1 MIILTEQNIPD
12 YIKKFVLDKFD
23 FVKNGTIGK
32 IISVSGGLVSAVFR
46 INIDGKNIFLKQ
58 AIPGRLDKLKETLK
72 ELPDD
77 IFILFN
83 DNRQYAEVKALKIF
97 EQAISDGFTPHL
109 YFHDTENNVMV
120 LSEVCSGGNLFV
132 ETMNE
137 QINPKIA
144 EILGKNIALLDNYT
158 YGKIQK
164 LRDDKTEEEIRKIK
178 YKYEVGTV
186 WQGIEDKNKR
196 NEAQKRADDFI
207 KNSLNIYKVLV
218 HGDYYER
225 NILIYGDKCATVDF
239 EEGHLGDPVEDIGKL
254 SASYCL
260 RIAYFEKVRQDAFDS
275 VIKLLKT
282 FFSTLNIAESKGEL
296 EKRLKV
302 MMAGVMLLSVDGLR
316 NNWLP
321 WVHDENKRKLAR
333 ELALDLI
340 LDDDKEIETIITD
353 FYQKL

>member
-1 MIILTEQNIPD
+1 M
-12 YIKKFVLDKFD
+12 
-23 FVKNGTIGK
+23 
-32 IISVSGGLVSAVFR
+32 
-46 INIDGKNIFLKQ
+46 
-58 AIPGRLDKLKETLK
+58 DKLKETLK

-97 EQAISDGFTPHL
+97 KQVIPNDFTPHL
-109 YFHDTENNVMV
+109 YFHDTENNVMA
-120 LSEVCSGGNLFV
+120 LSEVCSGGHLFV
-132 ETMNE
+132 NTMNE
-137 QINPKIA
+137 QINTKIA
-144 EILGKNIALLDNYT
+144 ETLGKNIALISNYT
-158 YGKIQK
+158 YGRIQK
-164 LRDDKTEEEIRKIK
+164 LRDEKAEEEIRRIK

-186 WQGIEDKNKR
+186 WQGIGDKNKR
-196 NEAQKRADDFI
+196 EEAQKRADDFI

-225 NILIYGDKCATVDF
+225 NILICGDQCATVDF

-260 RIAYFEKVRQDAFDS
+260 RIVYFEKVRQDAFNS
-275 VIKLLKT
+275 VLKLLRIY
-282 FFSTLNIAESKGEL
+282 FSTLNIPESKIKL

-302 MMAGVMLLSVDGLR
+302 MMAGVMLFSVDGLR

-340 LDDDKEIETIITD
+340 LDDNKEIETIITD

>member
-1 MIILTEQNIPD
+1 MMILNEQNISG
-12 YIKKFVLDKFD
+12 YVKKFVLDKLD
-23 FVKNGTIGK
+23 FVKKGRIRK
-32 IISVSGGLVSAVFR
+32 ITSVSGGLVSAVFKVD
-46 INIDGKNIFLKQ
+46 IDDKNIYLKQ

-97 EQAISDGFTPHL
+97 EQAIPDGFTPHL

-120 LSEVCSGGNLFV
+120 LSEVCSGGNLFI

-144 EILGKNIALLDNYT
+144 EILGKNIAILGNYT
-158 YGKIQK
+158 YGKVQK
-164 LRDDKTEEEIRKIK
+164 LRDDKTEEEIRRIK
-178 YKYEVGTV
+178 YKYEVGTI
-186 WQGIEDKNKR
+186 WQGIENKNKR
-196 NEAQKRADDFI
+196 EEAQKRADDFI

-225 NILIYGDKCATVDF
+225 NILVHGDECATVDF

-260 RIAYFEKVRQDAFDS
+260 RITYFEKVRQDAFDS

-282 FFSTLNIAESKGEL
+282 FFSTLNIAESKDEL
-296 EKRLKV
+296 GKRLKV
-302 MMAGVMLLSVDGLR
+302 MMAGVILFSVDGLR

-321 WVHDENKRKLAR
+321 WVHDENKRKLTR
-333 ELALDLI
+333 ELTLDLI
-340 LDDDKEIETIITD
+340 LDDNKEIETIITD
-353 FYQKL
+353 FYKKL

>member
-1 MIILTEQNIPD
+1 MIILNEQNIPD
-12 YIKKFVLDKFD
+12 YIKNFVLDKLG
-23 FVKNGTIGK
+23 FVKNGNIGK
-32 IISVSGGLVSAVFR
+32 IVSVSGGLVSAVFKV
-46 INIDGKNIFLKQ
+46 NIDGKNIYLKQ
-58 AIPGRLDKLKETLK
+58 AVPGRLDKLKETLK
-72 ELPDD
+72 ELPND

-83 DNRQYAEVKALKIF
+83 DNRQYAEAKALKIF
-97 EQAISDGFTPHL
+97 EQAIQGGFTPHL
-109 YFHDTENNVMV
+109 YFHDTENKVMA

-137 QINPKIA
+137 QINPGIA
-144 EILGKNIALLDNYT
+144 EILGKNIALLSNYT
-158 YGKIQK
+158 YDKIQK
-164 LRDDKTEEEIRKIK
+164 LRDDKTEEEVRRIK

-186 WQGIEDKNKR
+186 WQGIGDVTKR
-196 NEAQKRADDFI
+196 KEAQKRADNFI

-225 NILIYGDKCATVDF
+225 NILICGDKCAAVDF

-260 RIAYFEKVRQDAFDS
+260 RIAYFEKVRQDAFES
-275 VIKLLKT
+275 LIKLLKT
-282 FFSTLNIAESKGEL
+282 FFATLNIPEGRVEL
-296 EKRLKV
+296 EKRLKA

-321 WVHDENKRKLAR
+321 CVHDEEKRKLAR

-340 LDDDKEIETIITD
+340 LDDKKEIEKIITN
-353 FYQKL
+353 FYKKL

>member
-1 MIILTEQNIPD
+1 MIILNEQNIPD
-12 YIKKFVLDKFD
+12 YIKKFVLGELD
-23 FVKNGTIGK
+23 FVKNGNIGK
-32 IISVSGGLVSAVFR
+32 IVSVSGGLVSVVFKV
-46 INIDGKNIFLKQ
+46 NIDGENIYLKQ
-58 AIPGRLDKLKETLK
+58 AIPERLDKLKETLK

-97 EQAISDGFTPHL
+97 EQAIQNGFTPHL

-120 LSEVCSGGNLFV
+120 LSEVCSGGHLFV

-137 QINPKIA
+137 QIDPRIA

-164 LRDDKTEEEIRKIK
+164 LRDEKTEEKIRRIK

-186 WQGIEDKNKR
+186 WQGIEDETKR
-196 NEAQKRADDFI
+196 KEAQNRADDFI
-207 KNSLNIYKVLV
+207 KNSLNICKVLV
-218 HGDYYER
+218 HGDYCER
-225 NILIYGDKCATVDF
+225 NILICGDRCATVDF

-260 RIAYFEKVRQDAFDS
+260 RIAYFGKVRRHALES
-275 VIKLLKT
+275 IIKLLKT
-282 FFSTLNIAESKGEL
+282 FFANLNIPESKVEL

-316 NNWLP
+316 NNWLS
-321 WVHDENKRKLAR
+321 WVHEEAKRKLAR

-340 LDDDKEIETIITD
+340 LDDRKEIETIITD
-353 FYQKL
+353 FYKKL

>member
-1 MIILTEQNIPD
+1 MT
-12 YIKKFVLDKFD
+12 F
-23 FVKNGTIGK
+23 
-32 IISVSGGLVSAVFR
+32 
-46 INIDGKNIFLKQ
+46 
-58 AIPGRLDKLKETLK
+58 
-72 ELPDD
+72 
-77 IFILFN
+77 LFN

-97 EQAISDGFTPHL
+97 EQAIPNGFTPRL

-144 EILGKNIALLDNYT
+144 EILGKNIALLGNYT

-196 NEAQKRADDFI
+196 EKAQKRADDFI
-207 KNSLNIYKVLV
+207 ENSLNIYKVLV

-225 NILIYGDKCATVDF
+225 NIIISGDKCATVDF
-239 EEGHLGDPVEDIGKL
+239 EEGHLGDPIEDIGKL

-260 RIAYFEKVRQDAFDS
+260 RIIYFKKVRQDAFDS

-282 FFSTLNIAESKGEL
+282 FFATLNIPESEVEL
-296 EKRLKV
+296 ERRLKV
-302 MMAGVMLLSVDGLR
+302 MMAGVILLSVDGLR

-321 WVHDENKRKLAR
+321 WVHNERKRMLAR
-333 ELALDLI
+333 ELALNFI
-340 LDDDKEIETIITD
+340 LDDNKKIETIITD
-353 FYQKL
+353 FYKKL

>member
-1 MIILTEQNIPD
+1 MIILNEQNIPD
-12 YIKKFVLDKFD
+12 YIKKFVLDKLD
-23 FVKNGTIGK
+23 FVKNGNIGK
-32 IISVSGGLVSAVFR
+32 IVSVSGGLVSAIFKV
-46 INIDGKNIFLKQ
+46 NIDDIEIYLKQ
-58 AIPGRLDKLKETLK
+58 AIPGRLDKLKETLR
-72 ELPDD
+72 ELPSD

-83 DNRQYAEVKALKIF
+83 EDRQYAEVKALKIF
-97 EQAISDGFTPHL
+97 EQAIQNGFTPHL
-109 YFHDTENNVMV
+109 YFHDTKNNVMA

-144 EILGKNIALLDNYT
+144 EVLGKNIALLGNYT

-164 LRDDKTEEEIRKIK
+164 LRDDKTEEEIRRIK

-186 WQGIEDKNKR
+186 WQGIKDETKR
-196 NEAQKRADDFI
+196 KEAQKRADDFI

-225 NILIYGDKCATVDF
+225 NILICGDKCATVDF
-239 EEGHLGDPVEDIGKL
+239 EEGHLGDPIEDIGKL

-260 RIAYFEKVRQDAFDS
+260 RIAYFEKVKQNAFES
-275 VIKLLKT
+275 LIKLLKT
-282 FFSTLNIAESKGEL
+282 FFATLKIPESRVEL

-302 MMAGVMLLSVDGLR
+302 MMAGVILLSVDGLR

-321 WVHDENKRKLAR
+321 WVHDEAKIKIAR

-340 LDDDKEIETIITD
+340 LDDEKEIETIIVD
-353 FYQKL
+353 FYKKL